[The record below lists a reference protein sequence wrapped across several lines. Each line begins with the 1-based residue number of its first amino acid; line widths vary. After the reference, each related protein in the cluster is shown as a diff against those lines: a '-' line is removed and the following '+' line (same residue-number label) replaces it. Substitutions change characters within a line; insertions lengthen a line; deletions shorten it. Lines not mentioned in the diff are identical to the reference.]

1 MADFIKDISPKTGG
15 AGITPVTITLTGK
28 HTGREQ
34 RTATRTITF
43 EGTTGTKNKV
53 MTIVQAGAPV
63 SFTPLN
69 NITDITVE
77 SGQNI
82 VLEGYGNGDTL
93 RFSSTD
99 ISDYIGTQVKVELI
113 EDVTN
118 VTTAHTITITEVEGS
133 NNEQFKGV
141 VNNITL
147 GKTNRY
153 KFKITFLRVN
163 TATSGSIEIDFDDF
177 ICFVNC
183 IPSLAGADITES
195 GATPTVNFTADETEK
210 TVKVGSKKGFS
221 ITENST
227 AVPGVG

>member
-1 MADFIKDISPKTGG
+1 MADFIKDISPKTGE
-15 AGITPVTITLTGK
+15 AGITDVKITLTGK
-28 HTGREQ
+28 HTGREP

-43 EGTTGTKNKV
+43 EGATGTKNKV
-53 MTIVQAGAPV
+53 MTIVQAGEPV
-63 SFTPLN
+63 GFTPLN

-93 RFSSTD
+93 HFSSTD
-99 ISDYIGTQVKVELI
+99 DRDYIGTQVKVELI

-118 VTTAHTITITEVEGS
+118 ATAAYTITLTEVVGS
-133 NNEQFKGV
+133 NNEEFEGV

-163 TATSGSIEIDFDDF
+163 TATSGSIEIDLDN
-177 ICFVNC
+177 IVYFVNC

-195 GATPTVNFTADETEK
+195 SSTPTVNFTADETEK
-210 TVKVGSKKGFS
+210 TVKVGAKKGFS
-221 ITENST
+221 IPEGVTEHPS
-227 AVPGVG
+227 V

>member
-1 MADFIKDISPKTGG
+1 MADFIQSILPETGE
-15 AGITPVTITLTGK
+15 AGITNVKITLKGK

-43 EGTTGTKNKV
+43 EGTTGTTNKV
-53 MTIVQAGAPV
+53 MTIVQAGATV
-63 SFTPLN
+63 RFTPLN

-99 ISDYIGTQVKVELI
+99 DASYIGTQAKVELT

-118 VTTAHTITITEVEGS
+118 ATTARTITLTEVEGS
-133 NNEQFKGV
+133 NHGEFEGV

-163 TATSGSIEIDFDDF
+163 TTTSGSMEIDLDDIAYYANF
-177 ICFVNC
+177 

-210 TVKVGSKKGFS
+210 TVTVGAKKGFS
-221 ITENST
+221 ITEDISEH
-227 AVPGVG
+227 PGV

>member
-1 MADFIKDISPKTGG
+1 MADFIQSISPTTGG
-15 AGITPVTITLTGK
+15 AGIIPVKIVLTGK

-99 ISDYIGTQVKVELI
+99 ISDYVGTQVKVELI

-118 VTTAHTITITEVEGS
+118 ATTAHTITLTEVEGTHY
-133 NNEQFKGV
+133 EQLECV

-163 TATSGSIEIDFDDF
+163 TATSGSIEIDLDDF
-177 ICFVNC
+177 AYFVNC
-183 IPSLAGADITES
+183 IPSLASADITES

-221 ITENST
+221 ITNDSIQ
-227 AVPGVG
+227 VPSV

>member
-15 AGITPVTITLTGK
+15 AGIIPVTITLTGK

-93 RFSSTD
+93 HFSSTD

-118 VTTAHTITITEVEGS
+118 ATTAHTITITEVEGS
-133 NNEQFKGV
+133 NNEQFEGV

-163 TATSGSIEIDFDDF
+163 TATGSIEIDFDDF

-195 GATPTVNFTADETEK
+195 GATPTVNFTSDETEK
-210 TVKVGSKKGFS
+210 TVNVGSKKGFS
-221 ITENST
+221 ILEDVTEHPS
-227 AVPGVG
+227 V

>member
-15 AGITPVTITLTGK
+15 AGIIPVNITLTGK

-43 EGTTGTKNKV
+43 EGATGTKNKV

-99 ISDYIGTQVKVELI
+99 DRNYIGTQVKVELI

-118 VTTAHTITITEVEGS
+118 ATTARTITLTEVEGTHY
-133 NNEQFKGV
+133 EQLECV

-163 TATSGSIEIDFDDF
+163 TATSGSIEIDLDDF
-177 ICFVNC
+177 AYFVNC
-183 IPSLAGADITES
+183 IPSLASADITES

-210 TVKVGSKKGFS
+210 TVKVGAKKGFS
-221 ITENST
+221 ITNDSIQ
-227 AVPGVG
+227 APSV

>member
-1 MADFIKDISPKTGG
+1 
-15 AGITPVTITLTGK
+15 
-28 HTGREQ
+28 
-34 RTATRTITF
+34 
-43 EGTTGTKNKV
+43 

-63 SFTPLN
+63 RFTPLN
-69 NITDITVE
+69 NITNTTVE

-93 RFSSTD
+93 TFTSTD
-99 ISDYIGTQVKVELI
+99 DASYIGTQAKVELT

-118 VTTAHTITITEVEGS
+118 ATTAYTITITEVEGS
-133 NNEQFKGV
+133 NNEEFKGV

-163 TATSGSIEIDFDDF
+163 TTTSGSMEIDLDDIVYYANF
-177 ICFVNC
+177 

-195 GATPTVNFTADETEK
+195 SSTSTVNFTADETEK
-210 TVKVGSKKGFS
+210 TVKVGAKKGFS
-221 ITENST
+221 IPEGVTEHPS
-227 AVPGVG
+227 V

>member
-1 MADFIKDISPKTGG
+1 MADFIKEILPQTGE
-15 AGITPVTITLTGK
+15 AGITDVKITLTGK

-82 VLEGYGNGDTL
+82 ILEGYGNGDTL

-99 ISDYIGTQVKVELI
+99 DRDYIGTQVKVELI

-118 VTTAHTITITEVEGS
+118 ATTARTITLTEVEGS
-133 NNEQFKGV
+133 NNEEFEGV

-163 TATSGSIEIDFDDF
+163 TATSGSIEIDLDDF
-177 ICFVNC
+177 AYFVNC

-195 GATPTVNFTADETEK
+195 SSTSTVNFTADETEK
-210 TVKVGSKKGFS
+210 TVKVGAKKGFS
-221 ITENST
+221 ITNDSIQ
-227 AVPGVG
+227 VPSV

>member
-1 MADFIKDISPKTGG
+1 MADFIQNISPTTGE
-15 AGITPVTITLTGK
+15 AGITDVKITLTGK
-28 HTGREQ
+28 HTGREP

-43 EGTTGTKNKV
+43 EGATGTKNKV
-53 MTIVQAGAPV
+53 RTIVQAGEPV
-63 SFTPLN
+63 GFTPLN

-93 RFSSTD
+93 HFSSTD
-99 ISDYIGTQVKVELI
+99 DRDYIGTQVKVELI

-118 VTTAHTITITEVEGS
+118 ATAAYTITLTEVVGS
-133 NNEQFKGV
+133 NNEEFEGV

-163 TATSGSIEIDFDDF
+163 TATSGSIEIDLDN
-177 ICFVNC
+177 IVYFVNC

-195 GATPTVNFTADETEK
+195 SSTPTVNFTADETEK
-210 TVKVGSKKGFS
+210 TVKVGAKKGFS
-221 ITENST
+221 ITNDSIQ
-227 AVPGVG
+227 VPSV

>member
-1 MADFIKDISPKTGG
+1 MADFIQSILPTTGET
-15 AGITPVTITLTGK
+15 GITNVKITLKGK

-43 EGTTGTKNKV
+43 EGATGTTNKV

-99 ISDYIGTQVKVELI
+99 ISDYVGTQVKVELI

-118 VTTAHTITITEVEGS
+118 ATTAHTITLTEVEGTHY
-133 NNEQFKGV
+133 EQLECV

-163 TATSGSIEIDFDDF
+163 TATSGSIEIDLDNFAY
-177 ICFVNC
+177 FVNC
-183 IPSLAGADITES
+183 IPSLASADITES
-195 GATPTVNFTADETEK
+195 GATPTVNIPADETEK
-210 TVKVGSKKGFS
+210 TVKVGAKKGFS
-221 ITENST
+221 ITNDSIQ
-227 AVPGVG
+227 APSV

>member
-1 MADFIKDISPKTGG
+1 MADFIKDISPKTGE
-15 AGITPVTITLTGK
+15 AGITDVKITLTGK
-28 HTGREQ
+28 HTGREP

-43 EGTTGTKNKV
+43 EGATGTKNKV
-53 MTIVQAGAPV
+53 MTIVQAGEPV
-63 SFTPLN
+63 GFTPLN

-99 ISDYIGTQVKVELI
+99 DRNYIGTQVKVELI

-118 VTTAHTITITEVEGS
+118 ATAAYTITLTEVVGS
-133 NNEQFKGV
+133 NNEEFEGV

-163 TATSGSIEIDFDDF
+163 TATSGSIEIDLDN
-177 ICFVNC
+177 IVYFVNC

-195 GATPTVNFTADETEK
+195 GATSTVNFTADETEK

-221 ITENST
+221 ITNDSIQ
-227 AVPGVG
+227 VPSV

>member
-1 MADFIKDISPKTGG
+1 MADFIQSITPTTGG
-15 AGITPVTITLTGK
+15 AGITDVKITLKGK

-63 SFTPLN
+63 RFTPLN

-93 RFSSTD
+93 RFTSTD
-99 ISDYIGTQVKVELI
+99 DASYIGTQAKVELT

-118 VTTAHTITITEVEGS
+118 ATTAYTITITELAGS
-133 NNEQFKGV
+133 NHGEFEGV

-153 KFKITFLRVN
+153 KFKITFLKVS
-163 TATSGSIEIDFDDF
+163 TATSGSIEIDIDDIAYF
-177 ICFVNC
+177 ANC

-210 TVKVGSKKGFS
+210 TVKVGAKKGFS
-221 ITENST
+221 ITNDSIQ
-227 AVPGVG
+227 VPSV

>member
-1 MADFIKDISPKTGG
+1 MADFIQSILPTTGET
-15 AGITPVTITLTGK
+15 GITNVKITLKGK

-43 EGTTGTKNKV
+43 EGATGTKNKV

-99 ISDYIGTQVKVELI
+99 ISDYVGTQVKVELI

-118 VTTAHTITITEVEGS
+118 ATTAHTITLTEVEGTHY
-133 NNEQFKGV
+133 EQLECV

-163 TATSGSIEIDFDDF
+163 TATSGSIEIDLDNFAY
-177 ICFVNC
+177 FVNC
-183 IPSLAGADITES
+183 IPSLASADVTES
-195 GATPTVNFTADETEK
+195 SSTPTVNFTADETEK
-210 TVKVGSKKGFS
+210 TVKVGAKKGFS
-221 ITENST
+221 ITNDSIQ
-227 AVPGVG
+227 APSV

>member
-1 MADFIKDISPKTGG
+1 MADFIKDISPKTGE
-15 AGITPVTITLTGK
+15 AGIIDVTITLTGK

-99 ISDYIGTQVKVELI
+99 ISDYVGTQVKVELI

-118 VTTAHTITITEVEGS
+118 ATTAHTITLTEVEGTHY
-133 NNEQFKGV
+133 EQLECV

-177 ICFVNC
+177 IYFVNC
-183 IPSLAGADITES
+183 IPSLASADITES

-210 TVKVGSKKGFS
+210 TVKVGAKKGFS
-221 ITENST
+221 ITNDSIQ
-227 AVPGVG
+227 APSV

>member
-1 MADFIKDISPKTGG
+1 MADFIKDISPKNGE
-15 AGITPVTITLTGK
+15 AGITNVKITLTGK

-43 EGTTGTKNKV
+43 EGATGTTNKV

-93 RFSSTD
+93 RFTSTD
-99 ISDYIGTQVKVELI
+99 DASYIGTQAKVELT

-118 VTTAHTITITEVEGS
+118 ATTAYTITIKELAGS
-133 NNEQFKGV
+133 NNEEFEGV

-163 TATSGSIEIDFDDF
+163 TTTSGSMEIDLDNLVYYANF
-177 ICFVNC
+177 

-195 GATPTVNFTADETEK
+195 SSTSTVNFTADETEK
-210 TVKVGSKKGFS
+210 TVKVGAKKGFS
-221 ITENST
+221 IPEGMTEHPS
-227 AVPGVG
+227 V

>member
-1 MADFIKDISPKTGG
+1 MADFIQSITPTTGG
-15 AGITPVTITLTGK
+15 AGIIPVKIVLKGK

-43 EGTTGTKNKV
+43 EGTTGTTNKV

-99 ISDYIGTQVKVELI
+99 ISDYVGTQVKVELI

-118 VTTAHTITITEVEGS
+118 ATTAHTITLTEVEGTHY
-133 NNEQFKGV
+133 EQLECV

-163 TATSGSIEIDFDDF
+163 TATSGSIEIDLDDF
-177 ICFVNC
+177 AYFVNC

-195 GATPTVNFTADETEK
+195 SSTSTVNFTADETEK
-210 TVKVGSKKGFS
+210 TVKVGAKKGFS
-221 ITENST
+221 IPKDSIQ
-227 AVPGVG
+227 APSV

>member
-1 MADFIKDISPKTGG
+1 MADFIQNISPTTGK
-15 AGITPVTITLTGK
+15 AGITDVKITLTGK

-53 MTIVQAGAPV
+53 MTIVQAGAPI

-99 ISDYIGTQVKVELI
+99 DSDYIGTQVKVELI

-118 VTTAHTITITEVEGS
+118 ATTARTITLTEVEGS
-133 NNEQFKGV
+133 NHGEFEGV

-163 TATSGSIEIDFDDF
+163 TTTSGSMEIDLDDIAYYANF
-177 ICFVNC
+177 
-183 IPSLAGADITES
+183 IPSTAGADITES
-195 GATPTVNFTADETEK
+195 SSTSTVNFTADETEK
-210 TVKVGSKKGFS
+210 TVKVGAKKGFS
-221 ITENST
+221 ITNDSIQ
-227 AVPGVG
+227 VPSV

>member
-1 MADFIKDISPKTGG
+1 MADFIQNISPKTGE
-15 AGITPVTITLTGK
+15 AGITDVTITLTGK

-43 EGTTGTKNKV
+43 EGTTGTTNKV

-99 ISDYIGTQVKVELI
+99 ISDYVGTQVKVELI

-118 VTTAHTITITEVEGS
+118 ATTAHTITLTEVEGTHY
-133 NNEQFKGV
+133 EQLECV

-163 TATSGSIEIDFDDF
+163 TATSGSIEIDLDDF
-177 ICFVNC
+177 AYFVNC
-183 IPSLAGADITES
+183 IPSLASADITES

-210 TVKVGSKKGFS
+210 TVKVGAKKGFS
-221 ITENST
+221 ILEGVTEHPS
-227 AVPGVG
+227 V